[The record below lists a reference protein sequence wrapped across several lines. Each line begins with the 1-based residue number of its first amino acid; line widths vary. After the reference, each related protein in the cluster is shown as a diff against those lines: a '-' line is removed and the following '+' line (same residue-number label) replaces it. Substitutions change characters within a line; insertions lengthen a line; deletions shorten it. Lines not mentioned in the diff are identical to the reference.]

1 MMVLTMGEKKHY
13 GVDGCLC
20 VWYYFLTLLLL
31 PPPLLSLSLSTGTNE
46 TYPVVGVEDGVVPL
60 LGLHVDDEEV
70 QVDQGGMVK

>member
-1 MMVLTMGEKKHY
+1 MVLT
-13 GVDGCLC
+13 VVC
-20 VWYYFLTLLLL
+20 VFGHTFSHIFSS
-31 PPPLLSLSLSTGTNE
+31 PPPALSLSLSTGTNE

>member
-1 MMVLTMGEKKHY
+1 MVLTVVCVY
-13 GVDGCLC
+13 GTT
-20 VWYYFLTLLLL
+20 FSHFFSS
-31 PPPLLSLSLSTGTNE
+31 PPLSTGTNE

>member
-13 GVDGCLC
+13 GVDDGLFVCM
-20 VWYYFLTLLLL
+20 VLLSHTSS
-31 PPPLLSLSLSTGTNE
+31 PPPLSTGTNE

>member
-1 MMVLTMGEKKHY
+1 MVLLSHTSS
-13 GVDGCLC
+13 
-20 VWYYFLTLLLL
+20 
-31 PPPLLSLSLSTGTNE
+31 PPPPPLSTGTNE